1 MERRRPIM
9 VQSPAVAR
17 PMPRSRPQLHL
28 AFVASDMVRLLRADF
43 AVRTRR
49 MPLSP
54 ALHRLLMNV
63 ELEPG
68 CRQVELAEW
77 LGVTAVT
84 VSRMLD
90 RLEKQNLVRRE
101 GQPDDRRVSRV
112 FVAAGAARLLA
123 RLNTEAQKTIERAF
137 LGMTHAQRSELLH
150 TLGRIRENLSSEAPA
165 PAVKVARKAAKRV
178 RTRQASKVGR
188 RGR

>member
-1 MERRRPIM
+1 
-9 VQSPAVAR
+9 
-17 PMPRSRPQLHL
+17 
-28 AFVASDMVRLLRADF
+28 MVRLLRADF
-43 AVRTRR
+43 ASRTKR

-77 LGVTAVT
+77 LGVTPVT

-90 RLEKQNLVRRE
+90 RLEKQKLVRRE
-101 GQPDDRRVSRV
+101 GQPDDRRVLRV
-112 FVAAGAARLLA
+112 FIGTGATQLLA
-123 RLNTEAQKTIERAF
+123 RLNIEAQKMFERAF
-137 LGMTHAQRSELLH
+137 RGMTQAQRTELLQ
-150 TLGRIRENLSSEAPA
+150 TLNRVRENLSSDAPV
-165 PAVKVARKAAKRV
+165 PAVTRTTAKRTS
-178 RTRQASKVGR
+178 RTRKVSR

>member
-1 MERRRPIM
+1 ML
-9 VQSPAVAR
+9 VQSSAVAR

-28 AFVASDMVRLLRADF
+28 AFVASDMVRLIRADF
-43 AVRTRR
+43 ALRTKR

-77 LGVTAVT
+77 LGVTPVT
-84 VSRMLD
+84 ISRMLD
-90 RLEKQNLVRRE
+90 RLEKQKLVRRE

-112 FVAAGAARLLA
+112 FVGTGATQLLT
-123 RLNTEAQKTIERAF
+123 RLNIEAQKTFERAF
-137 LGMTHAQRSELLH
+137 RGMSQTQRTELLQ
-150 TLGRIRENLSSEAPA
+150 TLSRIRENLTADAPA
-165 PAVKVARKAAKRV
+165 PAPKGNRTSAMRPRTERAKR
-178 RTRQASKVGR
+178 AGR
-188 RGR
+188 GGR